1 MPSHIIT
8 AVLSAV
14 VVLLLLNLV
23 AALIFFSRRPLAH
36 HWLLVILLAGTSG
49 AALAGVFG
57 VLASEG
63 ERYADIAVVLT
74 GTAAVTAAV
83 RAGARRRRLPTR
95 PADPD
100 AARSAEQD
108 RTHQASPDQN
118 QAGEGA

>member
-14 VVLLLLNLV
+14 VILLLLNLV
-23 AALIFFSRRPLAH
+23 AALIFFVRRSLAH

-49 AALAGVFG
+49 AALAGIFG
-57 VLASEG
+57 VLASDG

-95 PADPD
+95 PAGPD
-100 AARSAEQD
+100 AGRSAEQD
-108 RTHQASPDQN
+108 SAHQDGSNRNRT
-118 QAGEGA
+118 GEGA

>member
-8 AVLSAV
+8 AALSAV
-14 VVLLLLNLV
+14 VILLLLNLV
-23 AALIFFSRRPLAH
+23 VALIVFARRDLAR

-49 AALAGVFG
+49 AALAGIFG
-57 VLASEG
+57 VLASDG
-63 ERYADIAVVLT
+63 ERYADIAAVLT

-100 AARSAEQD
+100 AARPAEQD
-108 RTHQASPDQN
+108 RT
-118 QAGEGA
+118 GEGA